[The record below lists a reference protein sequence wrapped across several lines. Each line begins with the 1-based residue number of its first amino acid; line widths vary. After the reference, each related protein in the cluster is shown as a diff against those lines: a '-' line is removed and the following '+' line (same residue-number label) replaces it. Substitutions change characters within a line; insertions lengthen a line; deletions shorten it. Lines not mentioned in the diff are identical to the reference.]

1 MLSAIHSNINLFSW
15 VGSPIIL
22 YERQRTC
29 FLEIQNHK
37 NSLVA
42 EWAKRSLD
50 EIGNTIKMQERTESY
65 ERIKYQ

>member
-1 MLSAIHSNINLFSW
+1 MHTLEQYSSVHLS
-15 VGSPIIL
+15 
-22 YERQRTC
+22 
-29 FLEIQNHK
+29 EIQNHK